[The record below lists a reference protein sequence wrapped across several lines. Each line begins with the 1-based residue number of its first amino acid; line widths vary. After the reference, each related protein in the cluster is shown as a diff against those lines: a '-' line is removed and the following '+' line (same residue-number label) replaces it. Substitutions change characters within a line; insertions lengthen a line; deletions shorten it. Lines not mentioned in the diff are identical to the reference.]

1 MKQGASCHDAIS
13 LALRKMIAN
22 DVAGDTFRT
31 LALGLDRNLPR
42 SLSAIPPASPL
53 GTVLDEF
60 RRKTPIAEE
69 LPLFAFIACAAQYLA
84 EAGVYV
90 EIPYGRADMD
100 LFTVVL
106 AGSGE
111 LKSFATRRIVDS
123 ISDLWTP
130 RMLKEPGSSRGLL
143 DEMVAH
149 DGKPVLWACDEWGKF
164 WERTKS
170 ETGPHAETPRMLLK
184 FYDKDGYAKRLKTE
198 LVEVKRPFL
207 SIFGTS
213 VVDGI
218 HRQLRPDDWES
229 GLVQRFGFVIAR
241 PPTDPARDW
250 RRREA
255 RWLPVDQK
263 RLKRAWAQMT
273 RNRSALKDLGWTM
286 TSKANRAYGDLWED
300 LAAQGLGQ
308 QFVRRIAFRS
318 IAYAAVYHFV
328 CGKKNGLI
336 DAEDVEWAGK
346 LAMFHLADLKILLG
360 MEAAGE
366 LDRLLVAGELLRRKR
381 GAAFRPRDL
390 KMRFK
395 GSLKGPEETK
405 GLYLVILRNAMRAGA
420 LDLPSD
426 EVVFDLTG
434 QHLDPRDVDE
444 MFTSGANMPSSGE

>member
-1 MKQGASCHDAIS
+1 MKEGIACPSALSH
-13 LALRKMIAN
+13 ALRNMIAN
-22 DVAGDTFRT
+22 DDAGETFRT
-31 LALGLDRNLPR
+31 LALGLERDLPR
-42 SLSAIPPASPL
+42 TLSAIPPASPL
-53 GTVLDEF
+53 AIVLDEF

-69 LPLFAFIACAAQYLA
+69 LPLFAFISWTAQYLA
-84 EAGVYV
+84 EAGVHV
-90 EIPYGRADMD
+90 TIPNGRADMD
-100 LFTVVL
+100 LFLVVL

-111 LKSFATRRIVDS
+111 LKSFATRRIVES
-123 ISDLWTP
+123 IGPLWTP

-149 DGKPVLWACDEWGKF
+149 EGRPVLWACDEWGKF

-184 FYDKDGYAKRLKTE
+184 FYDKDAYAKRLKTE
-198 LVEVKRPFL
+198 LIEVKRPYL

-213 VVDGI
+213 VVSGI

-241 PPTDPARDW
+241 PPLSPERDW

-255 RWLPVDQK
+255 RWLPVSQE
-263 RLKRAWAQMT
+263 RLKKAWARMT
-273 RNRSALKDLGWTM
+273 RNRAALKNPEWTV
-286 TSKANRAYGDLWED
+286 TRAADRAYGDLWES
-300 LAAQGLGQ
+300 LASEGLGQ
-308 QFVRRIAFRS
+308 QFVRRIAFRA
-318 IAYAAVYHFV
+318 ITYAAVYHFV

-336 DAEDVEWAGK
+336 DAEDLGWAGR
-346 LAMFHLADLKILLG
+346 LAMFHLADLKVLLG
-360 MEAAGE
+360 QEAASE
-366 LDRLLVAGELLRRKR
+366 LDRMLVAGELLRRRK

-395 GSLKGPEETK
+395 SRLEGPEETK
-405 GLYLVILRNAMRAGA
+405 GLYLVILRNARRAGA
-420 LDLPSD
+420 QDLPSD
-426 EVVFDLTG
+426 EVVFELTG